1 MKSFR
6 SQVISTAQ
14 SLGMKKREA
23 EILYREMLFLMQDA
37 LISKGFLM
45 LRNFGTFKIK
55 KIKARNITSKI
66 INNGRPTAIKAKRG
80 IRFKASNNLKRKLNR

>member
-45 LRNFGTFKIK
+45 R
-55 KIKARNITSKI
+55 
-66 INNGRPTAIKAKRG
+66 RPTAIKAKRG